1 MPITPVGGAVGS
13 GGQGATGVKQ
23 IPGLPNYTDYSA
35 SAQRRSSKNG
45 VTSSEV
51 MDPNKSIFNF
61 LSMLGNDPTGNARA
75 VEPLDMPSMSVSPQE
90 FQSGS
95 AATGKYL
102 DNKYGTAQ
110 TQQGK
115 EAGQVNPQSDPIGSG
130 WTSNY
135 NPGQPGIDYTNSG
148 QQASGGAMAA
158 SSYNPQGDEGLQGAL
173 GAAAMGADSPQAPPD
188 IFRALKRRRII
199 DQVGDPAVAQ
209 LASQYGII
217 PGDEMLRNIRGY

>member
-1 MPITPVGGAVGS
+1 
-13 GGQGATGVKQ
+13 
-23 IPGLPNYTDYSA
+23 
-35 SAQRRSSKNG
+35 

-51 MDPNKSIFNF
+51 VDSDKSIFNF
-61 LSMLGNDPTGNARA
+61 LSMLGGDPTGNMRA
-75 VEPLDMPSMSVSPQE
+75 IEPLDMPSMSVSPEE
-90 FQSGS
+90 FKSGS

-115 EAGQVNPQSDPIGSG
+115 GAQQVGYQDDPIGSG

-135 NPGQPGIDYTNSG
+135 ESGVPGINYTNSG
-148 QQASGGAMAA
+148 QQSQTSGGSMAA

-173 GAAAMGADSPQAPPD
+173 GAAAMGQDSPQAPPD